1 MHGYSRD
8 EVLGRDLS
16 LFVPPESDG
25 TFDAFRAE
33 VGAGRPFRAEA
44 VALRKDGTRFF
55 VEVHG
60 SPISYKGKPHLLA
73 MLRDISERK
82 QREEALRRSEEQLR
96 QAQKMEAIG
105 HLTGGIAHDFNNILT
120 SIMGY
125 IVLATERQAGME
137 DAKLG
142 KYPGAGAPGLDAG
155 PRPDP
160 ADADVQP
167 RPARRAAAAVAC
179 RRRSAKRS
187 SCCAR
192 RCRQASRSRP
202 SSMRTPP
209 RYCSI
214 RSSSSRC

>member
-8 EVLGRDLS
+8 EILERDLS
-16 LFVPPESDG
+16 IFIPPESKEILDSFL
-25 TFDAFRAE
+25 TE

-44 VALRKDGTRFF
+44 LALRKDGSRFF

-60 SPISYKGKPHLLA
+60 SPISYKGKPHRLA

-125 IVLATERQAGME
+125 IVLAAERQAE
-137 DAKLG
+137 
-142 KYPGAGAPGLDAG
+142 PGRSPSWASIWS
-155 PRPDP
+155 
-160 ADADVQP
+160 
-167 RPARRAAAAVAC
+167 RRAW
-179 RRRSAKRS
+179 
-187 SCCAR
+187 
-192 RCRQASRSRP
+192 
-202 SSMRTPP
+202 PP
-209 RYCSI
+209 PAPAT
-214 RSSSSRC
+214 